1 MLGDEKGKIWI
12 DGQMVEWADA
22 KIHVLS
28 HTLHYGSGVFEGE
41 RAYRGKIFR
50 MQEHHERLHA
60 SAKMTG
66 FDLPYTV
73 EEINKAAEEVLKING
88 LTEAYV
94 RPVAW
99 HGAESLSVAS
109 LANSVH
115 VAIAAWK
122 WASYFDTK
130 EGAAPG
136 IRLMWSDYVRPAPNV
151 GPVFAK
157 ANGQYI
163 SGMLGKN
170 KAMKAGYDD
179 ALMLDYRGYVAEC
192 TGANI
197 FMVKGGVLIT
207 PIADCF
213 LNGITRKTVIEMA
226 HERGIPFMEKHFYP
240 DELAHAD
247 EVFIAG
253 TAVEVQPIA
262 EIGTQK
268 YTTGPIT
275 RRMIEAYTKRVN
287 GEDRKN
293 A

>member
-1 MLGDEKGKIWI
+1 MLGDGTGKIWM
-12 DGQMVEWADA
+12 DGKMVDWADA
-22 KIHVLS
+22 NIHILS
-28 HTLHYGSGVFEGE
+28 HTLHYGSGAFEGE

-60 SAKMTG
+60 SAKMVG
-66 FDLPYTV
+66 FEIPYSV
-73 EEINKAAEEVLKING
+73 DEINKAAEGVINTNG

-99 HGAESLSVAS
+99 HGPESLSVAS
-109 LANSVH
+109 FQNSVH
-115 VAIAAWK
+115 LAIAAWK
-122 WASYFDTK
+122 WTSYFDK
-130 EGAAPG
+130 KDGEVPG
-136 IRLMWSDYVRPAPNV
+136 IRLMWSEFVRPAPNV

-157 ANGQYI
+157 ANGLYVTGGI
-163 SGMLGKN
+163 TKN

-179 ALMLDYRGYVAEC
+179 ALMLDYRGFVAEC

-197 FMVKGGVLIT
+197 FMVKGGVLVT

-226 HERGIPFMEKHFYP
+226 HEMGIPFVEKHFYP
-240 DELAHAD
+240 DELAQAD

-268 YTTGPIT
+268 YKTGPMT
-275 RRMIEAYTKRVN
+275 TRMIETYTKRVN
-287 GEDRKN
+287 GE
-293 A
+293 

>member
-12 DGQMVEWADA
+12 DGQLVDWADA

-41 RAYRGKIFR
+41 RAYRGKIFK
-50 MQEHHERLHA
+50 MQEHHERFHT
-60 SAKMTG
+60 SANMVD
-66 FDLPYTV
+66 FEIPYSV
-73 EEINKAAEEVLKING
+73 QQINKAAEEVIRINN

-99 HGAESLSVAS
+99 HGPESLSVAS
-109 LANSVH
+109 TANSVH

-122 WASYFDTK
+122 WTSYFEIKD
-130 EGAAPG
+130 GQVPG

-170 KAMKAGYDD
+170 KAMKGGYDD
-179 ALMLDYRGYVAEC
+179 AIMLDYRGYVAEC
-192 TGANI
+192 TGANLFI
-197 FMVKGGVLIT
+197 VKGGVLIT

-213 LNGITRKTVIEMA
+213 LNGITRKTIIEIA
-226 HERGIPFMEKHFYP
+226 HEKGIPFMEKHFYP
-240 DELAHAD
+240 DELVQAD
-247 EVFIAG
+247 EVFITG
-253 TAVEVQPIA
+253 TAVEVQPIT

-268 YTTGPIT
+268 YKIGSIT
-275 RRMIEAYTKRVN
+275 MQMIEAYKKCIN
-287 GEDRKN
+287 GE